1 MQIILVGSSHKIS
14 EITTREKLY
23 FSEKALP
30 HALQELLTYNGLTE
44 AGILSTCNRVEIYAV
59 STDPEQARANIIS
72 FLSHYHHLPADE
84 IGPKLYTYF
93 DQEAITHLFKV
104 APGLDSMV
112 AGEPQILGQVKKAYQ
127 IACEARTIGP
137 YLDHLFQRTFSAAK
151 RIRTETG
158 IGKGAISISFAA
170 VELAK
175 KIFGDL
181 SSKTVLIIGAG
192 KMGEDTV
199 RHLISNGVK
208 AVLFANRTYEKACEL
223 AAKFNGVA
231 RPFDDLP
238 SLLLQADIV
247 ITSTNASHQIIH
259 YNGVK
264 AVMPKRR
271 FKSLFFIDI
280 AVPRDIEEAVGEIDN
295 VYLYNIDDLE
305 GVVQSNLLY
314 RAQEI
319 ARSEAIIEEEVA
331 EFLTWLRLKDVSPLI
346 SALKEKVEEMRQ
358 EELSRVLNK
367 TMTEQERQRLDNL
380 SRRLSHRFLKAP
392 ILGLKEKARQG
403 LDPVLSKS
411 LLDLFGVSKETTKN
425 TNEHE

>member
-23 FSEKALP
+23 FPEKALP

-44 AGILSTCNRVEIYAV
+44 AGILSTCNRVEIYAA

-72 FLSHYHHLPADE
+72 FLSNYHHLPVDE
-84 IGPKLYTYF
+84 IDPEIYTYF

-104 APGLDSMV
+104 APGLDSIV

-127 IACEARTIGP
+127 IACEAKAIGP
-137 YLDHLFQRTFSAAK
+137 YLDNLFQRTFSVAK

-181 SSKTVLIIGAG
+181 SSKTVLIVGTG

-208 AVLFANRTYEKACEL
+208 AVLFANRTYQKACEL

-231 RPFDDLP
+231 RPFDDL
-238 SLLLQADIV
+238 SDLLLQADIV
-247 ITSTNASHQIIH
+247 ITSTNAPHRIIH
-259 YNGVK
+259 YDRVK

-271 FKSLFFIDI
+271 FKSIFFIDI

-305 GVVQSNLLY
+305 GVIQSNLLY
-314 RAQEI
+314 RTQEI

-331 EFLTWLRLKDVSPLI
+331 EFLAWLRLKDVSSII
-346 SALKEKVEEMRQ
+346 SALKEKVEEIRQ
-358 EELSRVLNK
+358 EELSRVLSK
-367 TMTEQERQRLDNL
+367 TMTDQERQRLDDL
-380 SRRLSHRFLKAP
+380 TRRLSHRFLKAP

-403 LDPVLSKS
+403 LDPELSKS
-411 LLDLFGVSKETTKN
+411 LLDLFDIPKR
-425 TNEHE
+425 